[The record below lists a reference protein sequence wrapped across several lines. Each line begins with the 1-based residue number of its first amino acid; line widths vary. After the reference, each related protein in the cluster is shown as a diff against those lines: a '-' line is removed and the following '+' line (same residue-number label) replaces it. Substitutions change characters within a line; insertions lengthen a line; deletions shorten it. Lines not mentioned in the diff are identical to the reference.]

1 MLGFGRHGV
10 KCSVAEHKKE
20 KREKRKRERESALPG
35 RLLATRYWLP
45 ATDSFDCGL
54 SIRGSVPKAARS
66 HRIPTVAHEPNIL
79 AIETSGRVGSV
90 ALACGCELKQS
101 ARFRADFS
109 HAAELLPTIDELCH
123 PLSWAPGD
131 IDHVYLSIG
140 PGSFTGLRI
149 AVTLARTLAL
159 SIKADIV
166 AVATL
171 EVIAQNALLAGE
183 PPPHVAVLLDA
194 KRGQVY
200 SAAFERA
207 EGRYARTVHA
217 CIADPIEFL
226 NGLPQPVS
234 VLGEGVTYHREGLAS
249 VAHTELPEA
258 LWPPRMET
266 VLKLG
271 YEKAQRGEFVQ
282 ATALGPVYL
291 RRPEAEEVWER
302 RHPER
307 QEGESG
313 PHARD

>member
-1 MLGFGRHGV
+1 
-10 KCSVAEHKKE
+10 VAN
-20 KREKRKRERESALPG
+20 
-35 RLLATRYWLP
+35 
-45 ATDSFDCGL
+45 
-54 SIRGSVPKAARS
+54 
-66 HRIPTVAHEPNIL
+66 EPNIL
-79 AIETSGRVGSV
+79 AIETSGRIGSV
-90 ALACGCELKQS
+90 ALATGCKLKQS
-101 ARFRADFS
+101 AEFRADFS
-109 HAAELLPTIDELCH
+109 HAAELLPTIDELC
-123 PLSWAPGD
+123 LALRWVPGD
-131 IDHVYLSIG
+131 IDQVYLSIG

-171 EVIAQNALLAGE
+171 EVIAQNALLASE

-207 EGRYARTVHA
+207 EGRYARTVNA

-234 VLGEGVTYHREGLAS
+234 VLGEGVTYHREGLAC

-258 LWPPRMET
+258 LWPPRVET

-271 YEKAQRGEFVQ
+271 HEKAQRGEFEQ
-282 ATALGPVYL
+282 PHALAPVYL

-302 RHPER
+302 RHAGKR
-307 QEGESG
+307 K
-313 PHARD
+313 D

>member
-1 MLGFGRHGV
+1 MMV
-10 KCSVAEHKKE
+10 S
-20 KREKRKRERESALPG
+20 
-35 RLLATRYWLP
+35 T
-45 ATDSFDCGL
+45 
-54 SIRGSVPKAARS
+54 GSVPKAGMCY
-66 HRIPTVAHEPNIL
+66 RIPTVARDPNIL
-79 AIETSGRVGSV
+79 VIETSGRVGSV
-90 ALACGCELKQS
+90 ALATGCALKQS

-109 HAAELLPTIDELCH
+109 HAAELLPTIDALCR
-123 PLSWAPGD
+123 PLSWAPND

-149 AVTLARTLAL
+149 AVTLARTLAF

-171 EVIAQNALLAGE
+171 EVIAQNALRAE
-183 PPPHVAVLLDA
+183 KPPLHVAVLLDA

-200 SAAFERA
+200 SAAFEQT
-207 EGRYARTVHA
+207 EGRYARTVDA

-226 NGLPQPVS
+226 HGLPQPVW
-234 VLGEGVTYHREGLAS
+234 VLGDGITYHREALAR

-258 LWPPRMET
+258 LWPPRVET

-282 ATALGPVYL
+282 PNALAPVYL

-302 RHPER
+302 RHAGER
-307 QEGESG
+307 ENQSG
-313 PHARD
+313 SHARD

>member
-1 MLGFGRHGV
+1 M
-10 KCSVAEHKKE
+10 
-20 KREKRKRERESALPG
+20 
-35 RLLATRYWLP
+35 
-45 ATDSFDCGL
+45 
-54 SIRGSVPKAARS
+54 PKAERS
-66 HRIPTVAHEPNIL
+66 RRIPIVAHEPNIL

-90 ALACGCELKQS
+90 ALATGCELKQS
-101 ARFRADFS
+101 AKFRADFS
-109 HAAELLPTIDELCH
+109 HAAELLPTIDELCR
-123 PLSWAPGD
+123 PLNWTPGD

-149 AVTLARTLAL
+149 AVTLVRTLAL

-171 EVIAQNALLAGE
+171 EVIAQNALRAGE

-207 EGRYARTVHA
+207 ESRYAPTVDA
-217 CIADPIEFL
+217 RIADPIEFL
-226 NGLPQPVS
+226 NGLPQPVC
-234 VLGEGVTYHREGLAS
+234 VLGEGITYLREALAC

-258 LWPPRMET
+258 LWPPGVET

-271 YEKAQRGEFVQ
+271 YEKAQQGQFEQ
-282 ATALGPVYL
+282 PTALVPVYL

-302 RHPER
+302 RHT
-307 QEGESG
+307 GKGNNESG
-313 PHARD
+313 PHPRD

>member
-1 MLGFGRHGV
+1 MFGCGAV
-10 KCSVAEHKKE
+10 VT
-20 KREKRKRERESALPG
+20 
-35 RLLATRYWLP
+35 TR
-45 ATDSFDCGL
+45 G
-54 SIRGSVPKAARS
+54 VPKEARS

-79 AIETSGRVGSV
+79 AIETSGRIGSV
-90 ALACGCELKQS
+90 ALASGCELKQS

-109 HAAELLPTIDELCH
+109 HAAELLPTIDELCR
-123 PLSWAPGD
+123 PLSWAPTD
-131 IDHVYLSIG
+131 IDQVYLSIG

-171 EVIAQNALLAGE
+171 EVIAQNALIAGE
-183 PPPHVAVLLDA
+183 SPPHVAVLLDA

-207 EGRYARTVHA
+207 EGRYAGVVDA

-226 NGLPQPVS
+226 NGLPQPVC
-234 VLGEGVTYHREGLAS
+234 VLGEGITYHREAVAC
-249 VAHTELPEA
+249 VAHTELPDA
-258 LWPPRMET
+258 LWPPRVET

-282 ATALGPVYL
+282 PNALAPVYL
-291 RRPEAEEVWER
+291 RRPEAEEVWAR
-302 RHPER
+302 RHAGQ
-307 QEGESG
+307 QESESG
-313 PHARD
+313 PHVRD